1 MGETRLRRPHQ
12 TSIWN
17 MKKTICVYCASST
30 KVNQRYYDA
39 AVELG
44 ELIAQKGMRLING
57 AGTMGLMR
65 ACADAVLNSGGEAVG
80 VIPQFMVDRN
90 WHYEDMTELIIT
102 KDIHERKRKLAKM
115 ADALIALPGG
125 CGTFEELLEAI
136 TWKQLGI
143 INKPIVILNTD
154 GYYTPLIEMLEKAVR
169 EHFMREE
176 HLRLWTVASTPEEAL
191 EQVENAPDWD
201 ADTAKFMARI

>member
-1 MGETRLRRPHQ
+1 
-12 TSIWN
+12 

-44 ELIAQKGMRLING
+44 ELISQKGMRLING

>member
-1 MGETRLRRPHQ
+1 
-12 TSIWN
+12 

-30 KVNQRYYDA
+30 RVNQRYYDA

-102 KDIHERKRKLAKM
+102 KDMHERKRKLAKM

-154 GYYTPLIEMLEKAVR
+154 GYYTPLIEMLEKAAR

-191 EQVENAPDWD
+191 EQVENAPAWD
-201 ADTAKFMARI
+201 AETAKFMARF

>member
-1 MGETRLRRPHQ
+1 
-12 TSIWN
+12 

-102 KDIHERKRKLAKM
+102 KDIHERKRKLAKI

>member
-1 MGETRLRRPHQ
+1 
-12 TSIWN
+12 

-57 AGTMGLMR
+57 AGIMGLMR

>member
-1 MGETRLRRPHQ
+1 
-12 TSIWN
+12 

-191 EQVENAPDWD
+191 GQVENAPDWD

>member
-1 MGETRLRRPHQ
+1 
-12 TSIWN
+12 

-57 AGTMGLMR
+57 AGTMGFMR

>member
-1 MGETRLRRPHQ
+1 
-12 TSIWN
+12 

-30 KVNQRYYDA
+30 KINQRYYDA

-44 ELIAQKGMRLING
+44 ELIASKGLRLVNG

-65 ACADAVLNSGGEAVG
+65 ACADAVLNNGGEAVG
-80 VIPQFMVDRN
+80 VIPQFMIDRN
-90 WHYEDMTELIIT
+90 WHYEDMTELIVT
-102 KDIHERKRKLAKM
+102 KDMHERKRKLAEM

-143 INKPIVILNTD
+143 ISKPIVILNTD
-154 GYYTPLIEMLEKAVR
+154 GYYDPLIEMLGKAAR
-169 EHFMREE
+169 ERFMREE
-176 HLRLWTVASTPEEAL
+176 HLKLWTVASTPEEAM
-191 EQVENAPDWD
+191 EQALTTPDWD
-201 ADTAKFMARI
+201 ASKAKVLARI

>member
-1 MGETRLRRPHQ
+1 
-12 TSIWN
+12 

-191 EQVENAPDWD
+191 EQGENAPAWD

>member
-1 MGETRLRRPHQ
+1 
-12 TSIWN
+12 

-44 ELIAQKGMRLING
+44 ELIAQKGMRLVNG

-80 VIPQFMVDRN
+80 VIPQFMIDRN
-90 WHYEDMTELIIT
+90 WHYEDMTELIVT
-102 KDIHERKRKLAKM
+102 KDMHERKRKLATM

-125 CGTFEELLEAI
+125 CGTLEELLEVI

-154 GYYTPLIEMLEKAVR
+154 GYYTPLIEMLEKAAR

-191 EQVENAPDWD
+191 EQVENAPAWD

>member
-1 MGETRLRRPHQ
+1 
-12 TSIWN
+12 

-44 ELIAQKGMRLING
+44 ELIAQKGMRLVNG

-90 WHYEDMTELIIT
+90 WHYEDMTDLIIT
-102 KDIHERKRKLAKM
+102 KDIHERKRKLATM

-125 CGTFEELLEAI
+125 CGTFEELLEVI

-154 GYYTPLIEMLEKAVR
+154 GYYTPLIEMLEKAAR

-191 EQVENAPDWD
+191 EQVENAPAWD

>member
-1 MGETRLRRPHQ
+1 
-12 TSIWN
+12 

-125 CGTFEELLEAI
+125 CGTCEELLEAI

>member
-1 MGETRLRRPHQ
+1 
-12 TSIWN
+12 
-17 MKKTICVYCASST
+17 
-30 KVNQRYYDA
+30 
-39 AVELG
+39 
-44 ELIAQKGMRLING
+44 
-57 AGTMGLMR
+57 MR

>member
-1 MGETRLRRPHQ
+1 
-12 TSIWN
+12 

-154 GYYTPLIEMLEKAVR
+154 GYYTPLIEMLEKAAR

-191 EQVENAPDWD
+191 EQVENAPAWD